1 MGGSQA
7 ITDSDEKIHQV
18 LAKIVP
24 KDLIKYGFIPEFI
37 GRLPIVAVLH
47 ELDTSALIRIMTEPK
62 NALVKQYVQLFKH
75 EEVDLQ
81 VTDDALDAIA
91 QQVIARETGA
101 RGLRAILENLML
113 DTMFELPS
121 QEGVQ
126 KCIVTKDSVIEGVEL
141 ELVFSEDSSADSHTE
156 AKSEKKRKKNRK

>member
-1 MGGSQA
+1 MG
-7 ITDSDEKIHQV
+7 
-18 LAKIVP
+18 
-24 KDLIKYGFIPEFI
+24 
-37 GRLPIVAVLH
+37 
-47 ELDTSALIRIMTEPK
+47 
-62 NALVKQYVQLFKH
+62 ALVKQYVQLFKH

-91 QQVIARETGA
+91 QEVIVRETGA

-126 KCIVTKDSVIEGVEL
+126 KCIVTKDSVIEG
-141 ELVFSEDSSADSHTE
+141 
-156 AKSEKKRKKNRK
+156 RKKKEKEKEEKRENEEKQKTM

>member
-1 MGGSQA
+1 M
-7 ITDSDEKIHQV
+7 
-18 LAKIVP
+18 
-24 KDLIKYGFIPEFI
+24 
-37 GRLPIVAVLH
+37 LH
-47 ELDTSALIRIMTEPK
+47 ELDASALIRIMTEPK
-62 NALVKQYVQLFKH
+62 NALVKQYVQLFKY

-91 QQVIARETGA
+91 QEVIARETGA
-101 RGLRAILENLML
+101 RGLRSILENLML

-141 ELVFSEDSSADSHTE
+141 ELVFSEDSSADSLTE
-156 AKSEKKRKKNRK
+156 AKSA